1 MANFF
6 KDYQKTIR
14 EKREEEKKAEMAA
27 KAKAKEYAEY
37 FSCLNKGAKVKV
49 NPAYAECG
57 YMYFADQIN
66 DNSVLLSDDKES
78 AKHGYGYIYAESVVI
93 R

>member
-27 KAKAKEYAEY
+27 KAKTNEYDEY

-57 YMYFADQIN
+57 YMYFAGQIS
-66 DNSVLLSDDKES
+66 DNSVLLSDNKEN
-78 AKHGYGYIYAESVVI
+78 AKHGYGYIYTKSVVML
-93 R
+93 